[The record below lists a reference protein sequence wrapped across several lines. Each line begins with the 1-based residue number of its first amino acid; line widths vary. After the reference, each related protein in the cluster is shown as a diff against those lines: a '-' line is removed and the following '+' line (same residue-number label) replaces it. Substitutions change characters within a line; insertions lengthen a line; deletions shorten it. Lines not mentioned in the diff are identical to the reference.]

1 MKNTIQILCFSFLTQ
16 IALGQGSF
24 APSAGQTGS
33 TAMHK
38 DSSSFVAW
46 IDRCTVRR
54 GLQQINDTSLGFAN
68 VGDSSDAFGKAD
80 GTTVSLGDG
89 GEAIVELSQ
98 PVFNGP
104 GNDFAVFENGFSATF
119 LELAFV
125 EVSSNGI
132 DFFRFPSTSQTQVVS
147 QVGTFGNL
155 FATEIHNLAG
165 KYHVNYGTPFDLD
178 EITDTGLLNKFAIT
192 HIKIIDVIGKINES
206 FSTFDSSGKAIN
218 DPWPTPF
225 GSSGFDLDAVGLIHV
240 IGINS
245 LSRFEKS
252 PIVLFP
258 NPVTNELRIKT
269 SENIGVVEFIDVSG
283 KVQRYEGT
291 KNLDVSGLEP
301 GVYTVRVSTQNKVY
315 VQKLVKR

>member
-178 EITDTGLLNKFAIT
+178 EIPDTGLLNKFAIT

-240 IGINS
+240 NGINS
-245 LSRFEKS
+245 LKQEKL
-252 PIVLFP
+252 VLSIFP
-258 NPVTNELRIKT
+258 NPAHDFLTIESNLPISQVQ
-269 SENIGVVEFIDVSG
+269 FI
-283 KVQRYEGT
+283 
-291 KNLDVSGLEP
+291 NLTGQVFDYQNHSKIYISGLNS
-301 GVYTVRVSTQNKVY
+301 GVYFVRITTNSQSY
-315 VQKLVKR
+315 VTKLVKK

>member
-1 MKNTIQILCFSFLTQ
+1 MKNTIQILCFSFLAQ
-16 IALGQGSF
+16 IAFGQGSF

-132 DFFRFPSTSQTQVVS
+132 EFFRFPSTSQTQVVS

-178 EITDTGLLNKFAIT
+178 EIPDTGLLNKFAIT
-192 HIKIIDVIGKINES
+192 HIKIIDVIGKINEA

-240 IGINS
+240 NGINS
-245 LSRFEKS
+245 VKQEKLVLS
-252 PIVLFP
+252 IFP
-258 NPVTNELRIKT
+258 NPANDFLTIESNLLISQVQ
-269 SENIGVVEFIDVSG
+269 FIDLTGRVFDYQNHR
-283 KVQRYEGT
+283 KI
-291 KNLDVSGLEP
+291 DISGLNS
-301 GVYTVRVSTQNKVY
+301 GVYFVRITTNSQSY
-315 VQKLVKR
+315 VTKLVKK

>member
-89 GEAIVELSQ
+89 GEAIMELSQ

-104 GNDFAVFENGFSATF
+104 GYDFAVFENGFTATF

-178 EITDTGLLNKFAIT
+178 EIPDTGLLNKFAIT

-225 GSSGFDLDAVGLIHV
+225 GSSGFDLDAIGLIHV
-240 IGINS
+240 NGINS
-245 LSRFEKS
+245 VKQEKLVLS
-252 PIVLFP
+252 IFP
-258 NPVTNELRIKT
+258 NPAHDFLTIESNLPISQVQ
-269 SENIGVVEFIDVSG
+269 FIDLTGRVFDYQNHR
-283 KVQRYEGT
+283 KI
-291 KNLDVSGLEP
+291 DISGLNS
-301 GVYTVRVSTQNKVY
+301 GVYFVRITTNSQSY
-315 VQKLVKR
+315 VTKLVKK

>member
-80 GTTVSLGDG
+80 GTTVSLGDA

-104 GNDFAVFENGFSATF
+104 GYDFAVFENGFSATF

-132 DFFRFPSTSQTQVVS
+132 DFFRFPSTSQTQVVG

-165 KYHVNYGTPFDLD
+165 KYHVNYGTPFNLD
-178 EITDTGLLNKFAIT
+178 EIPDTGLLNKFAIT

-240 IGINS
+240 NGINS
-245 LSRFEKS
+245 VKQEKLVLS
-252 PIVLFP
+252 IFP
-258 NPVTNELRIKT
+258 NPAHDFLTIESNLPISKVQ
-269 SENIGVVEFIDVSG
+269 FIDLTGRVFDYQNHR
-283 KVQRYEGT
+283 KI
-291 KNLDVSGLEP
+291 DISGLNS
-301 GVYTVRVSTQNKVY
+301 GVYFVGITTNSQYY
-315 VQKLVKR
+315 VTKLVKK

>member
-80 GTTVSLGDG
+80 GTTVSLGDA

-104 GNDFAVFENGFSATF
+104 GYDFAVFENGFSATF

-147 QVGTFGNL
+147 QVVTFGNL

-178 EITDTGLLNKFAIT
+178 EIPDTGLLNKFAIT

-240 IGINS
+240 NGINS
-245 LSRFEKS
+245 VKQEKLVLS
-252 PIVLFP
+252 IFP
-258 NPVTNELRIKT
+258 NPAHDFLTIESNLPISQVQ
-269 SENIGVVEFIDVSG
+269 FIDLTGRVFDYQNHR
-283 KVQRYEGT
+283 KI
-291 KNLDVSGLEP
+291 DISGLNS
-301 GVYTVRVSTQNKVY
+301 GVYFVRITTNSQSY
-315 VQKLVKR
+315 VTKLVKK